1 MRTLGKCFSGF
12 SDKGGSVLMGE
23 YGPLSHKEWVP
34 ERQLTGL
41 KGRILIPMFFTT
53 SLSMKSLVMLKLL

>member
-12 SDKGGSVLMGE
+12 SDEGGSVLTE
-23 YGPLSHKEWVP
+23 EHGPLSHKEWVP

-41 KGRILIPMFFTT
+41 KGRILILMFSTT
-53 SLSMKSLVMLKLL
+53 SLSIKSLVMLKLL